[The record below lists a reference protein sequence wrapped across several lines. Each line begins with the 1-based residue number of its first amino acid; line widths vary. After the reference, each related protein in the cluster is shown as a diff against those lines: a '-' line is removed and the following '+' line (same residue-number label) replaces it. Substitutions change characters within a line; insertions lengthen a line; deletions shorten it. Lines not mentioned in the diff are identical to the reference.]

1 MKRNRLLVSLFLA
14 IVLALAIAA
23 PASAVELTDVE
34 DTDFEASIT
43 ALVYREFMGGYLD
56 NTFRPDNPLQR
67 QQFAKMAVLTMGY
80 EVTAADVSTF
90 TDTPDPYDPVD
101 NPLYPGSFAAVAAEN
116 EIMIGRPGNTFDFT
130 GYVKRQQVISVVVR
144 AAGDALAAPPA
155 NWEGELPYDN
165 PWHGANIKIAE
176 YNGLLAGIPDLA
188 TWDTTA
194 DATRGEAAELLAQLF
209 YRTGEILTLT
219 GPAGTQEFTMAELKA
234 LTATEGYG
242 GWKNKVG
249 NITGPLHYK
258 GVSIATLMALAGGGT
273 KVIATA
279 CDGYKITYE
288 NGKLEGKLLMYD
300 PTTGET
306 IFDPAVDTDIP
317 AEVGAVTMALLYE
330 CAGDPLL
337 SDEAPLRIGFL
348 SAAANQVSHSG
359 SWAKQLVKITVE

>member
-1 MKRNRLLVSLFLA
+1 MFLA
-14 IVLALAIAA
+14 VILALALAA
-23 PASAVELTDVE
+23 PASAVEFTDVE
-34 DTDFEASIT
+34 DTDFEPSIT
-43 ALVYREFMGGYLD
+43 ALAYWEFMGGYPD

-90 TDTPDPYDPVD
+90 ADTPSPYDPV
-101 NPLYPGSFAAVAAEN
+101 NQPLYPGSYAAVAAEN
-116 EIMIGRPGNTFDFT
+116 QIMLGKPGNMFDFGGNVT
-130 GYVKRQQVISVVVR
+130 RQQVITVVVR
-144 AAGDALAAPPA
+144 AAGAALAAPPA
-155 NWEGELPYDN
+155 EWQGDLSYGDPT
-165 PWHGANIKIAE
+165 HGANIKKAE

-194 DATRGEAAELLAQLF
+194 NATRGEAAELLAQLF
-209 YRTGEILTLT
+209 YRTGEILTLV

-234 LTATEGYG
+234 LAATEGFG

-249 NITGPLHYK
+249 NITGPKEYR
-258 GVSIATLMALAGGGT
+258 GVSLAALIALAGGGT

-279 CDGYKITYE
+279 CDGYAVTYE
-288 NGKLEGKLLMYD
+288 NGKLEGELLMYD

-317 AEVGAVTMALLYE
+317 AAVGAVTTTLLYE
-330 CAGDPLL
+330 CDGEALF

-348 SAAANQVSHSG
+348 SAAATQISHSG